1 MVKTIKTNFDT
12 VEMMLFIWQSIADRE
27 KVVDSFFIDVANK
40 EDMKYLYDEEFNE
53 ESVRKV
59 LSAISNREML
69 NNSSKKERKFWN
81 NHMWMLEDL
90 ENMNNMVRP
99 VKTLN
104 LDDVK
109 EKLPKDAKFE
119 ELEVIFIP
127 GHEAEYYVDG
137 NKLIINFFRIM
148 VDPMDQTKVNISGK
162 PLKEYV
168 EERLMEIAK

>member
-148 VDPMDQTKVNISGK
+148 VDFMDQTKVNISGK

>member
-162 PLKEYV
+162 PLKEYI